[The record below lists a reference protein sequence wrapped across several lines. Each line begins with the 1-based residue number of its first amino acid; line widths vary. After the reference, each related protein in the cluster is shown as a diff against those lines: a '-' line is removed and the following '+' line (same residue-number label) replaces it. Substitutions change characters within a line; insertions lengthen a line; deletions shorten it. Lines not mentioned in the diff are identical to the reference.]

1 MLQTEVEELYV
12 ELTREIDALEAELPN
27 IQARRHIVDV
37 RRLSET
43 LYQTLRENRQVLEI
57 VLENSAA
64 TIYAKR
70 KDGRYIYVNH
80 EMEVTHNLTREQV
93 LGRTDFELFPREVA
107 EQYRAN
113 DLAAMKTGKLMEA
126 EERVMAPSG
135 ERLYLAKKV
144 PLISSSGEVD
154 GMCGISTDITD
165 LHRTELALR
174 ESEQRWRS
182 LTEALPQ
189 LVWSATPDGACDY
202 FSTQWT
208 EYTGVAESEL
218 LGWRWMDV
226 LHPDDRQSTRQIW
239 TDSVAGRRAY
249 DVEYRVRRHD
259 GTYGWFKTRGVPIRD
274 SNGNIVKWF
283 GSCTDITDR
292 KRAEEALRESEQ
304 ELRKARNELEKK
316 VAERTAELRRSEAY
330 LAEAQR
336 LTRTGSWAVTVAN
349 REIVHLSDQFYQI
362 FGFDPERGMPSQQT
376 IRQRIHP
383 EDRPA
388 SFEIIDKAIR
398 EGKGYELDWRIV
410 LPEGTI
416 KFIHV
421 VARPIFNTSDDL
433 VEFVGTVMDVTERK
447 RGEYLTRQ
455 VFESSPDSMAII
467 GTDYRLQR
475 VNPVFERFWGKTAAT
490 VFGMHIAEITGTEFF
505 EQKGKP
511 NLDRCFAGEEV
522 NFADW
527 YATSGGRRYR
537 VTTYSPLRPDMQRVE
552 AALLIARD
560 FTDYMQASEA
570 LREAQS
576 ELAHV
581 NRVATMGQLTAS
593 IAHEVNQPIAAA
605 VTNASAGL
613 RWLAAQPPD
622 LKEIRD
628 AFEGIIKAS
637 NQASEVVSRIRGLIK
652 KVPEQ
657 KAPLDVNEA
666 ILETI
671 ALTRSEMQQHGIL
684 LKTELANDVPQIL
697 GDRVQLQ
704 QVILNLIMNA
714 IEAMSETSQ
723 GPRELLV
730 RSEIDVPDG
739 VMVTVRDWGPGFK
752 PESLNHLFDPFYTT
766 KPAGM
771 GMGLSIC
778 RSIIEAHGGRL
789 WATANTPRGAVFQF
803 TLHQDDA
810 S

>member
-1 MLQTEVEELYV
+1 MNNERRITEE
-12 ELTREIDALEAELPN
+12 
-27 IQARRHIVDV
+27 
-37 RRLSET
+37 
-43 LYQTLRENRQVLEI
+43 
-57 VLENSAA
+57 
-64 TIYAKR
+64 
-70 KDGRYIYVNH
+70 
-80 EMEVTHNLTREQV
+80 
-93 LGRTDFELFPREVA
+93 
-107 EQYRAN
+107 
-113 DLAAMKTGKLMEA
+113 
-126 EERVMAPSG
+126 
-135 ERLYLAKKV
+135 
-144 PLISSSGEVD
+144 
-154 GMCGISTDITD
+154 
-165 LHRTELALR
+165 ALR

-189 LVWSATPDGACDY
+189 LVWSTTPDGANDY
-202 FSTQWT
+202 VSPQWT

-239 TDSVAGRRAY
+239 TDSVAGRRTY

-274 SNGNIVKWF
+274 SNGNLVKWF

-304 ELRKARNELEKK
+304 ELRKVRNELGKK

-336 LTRTGSWAVTVAN
+336 LTRTGSWAVKVAT

-447 RGEYLTRQ
+447 RAEYLTRQ
-455 VFESSPDSMAII
+455 
-467 GTDYRLQR
+467 
-475 VNPVFERFWGKTAAT
+475 
-490 VFGMHIAEITGTEFF
+490 
-505 EQKGKP
+505 
-511 NLDRCFAGEEV
+511 
-522 NFADW
+522 
-527 YATSGGRRYR
+527 
-537 VTTYSPLRPDMQRVE
+537 
-552 AALLIARD
+552 
-560 FTDYMQASEA
+560 
-570 LREAQS
+570 LREAQT

-593 IAHEVNQPIAAA
+593 IAHEVNQPITAAL
-605 VTNASAGL
+605 TNASAGL

-628 AFEGIIKAS
+628 SFEHIIKAS
-637 NQASEVVSRIRGLIK
+637 NQASEVVNRIRGLIK

-671 ALTRSEMQQHGIL
+671 ALTRGEMRQHGIL

-739 VMVTVRDWGPGFK
+739 LMVTVRDLGPGFK